1 MTHLA
6 LTYGSECD
14 RQNPPALQP
23 DVQVNPVSV
32 VSAGIA
38 YQDVHT
44 PADLVAAL
52 IAGRPMWNRQ
62 QHLLRFEQLRDAAAL
77 ETREARKLDRFSL
90 LALAAARGAVNAS
103 RIGQRSLSTCG
114 IYSGNMV
121 GGWTFTEPQVRNLHG
136 EGLGAVSPYLA
147 TAWFPG
153 ASQGQISIHLK
164 MTGFAKTVTT
174 DRCSGAQAVGLAYE
188 RIRVGLQ
195 PTLLLAGGAE
205 APVTPFVGA
214 SLTQIPAGRV
224 PAVEAAAYLMLSAGA
239 TGEVQIKAH
248 RTCAVDLRSADL
260 ADNICKWVADLMDQP
275 GVSAPGFVLCN
286 VPCLPRLEGPLS
298 AAIRTALGRQVDLW
312 FPTNVLGETLAASG
326 ALACVAAA
334 ELLTIHARPCSSLV
348 LSLGHHCCDLL
359 LLSGQG
365 GQIS

>member
-1 MTHLA
+1 MTPST
-6 LTYGSECD
+6 LTYDPGYDQYDS
-14 RQNPPALQP
+14 AILQP
-23 DVQVNPVSV
+23 DVRVKQVSV

-38 YQDVHT
+38 YQNIHT
-44 PADLVAAL
+44 PAELVGAL
-52 IAGRPMWNRQ
+52 LDGKPLWNRQ
-62 QHLLRFEQLRDAAAL
+62 RSLLSFEQLGNAAAL
-77 ETREARKLDRFSL
+77 DARKARKLDRFSL
-90 LALAAARGAVNAS
+90 LALAAAKRAVNAS
-103 RIGQRSLSTCG
+103 RIDQHIVSDCG

-121 GGWTFTEPQVRNLHG
+121 GGWTFTEPQVRILHR
-136 EGLGAVSPYLA
+136 EGPGAVSPYLA

-153 ASQGQISIHLK
+153 APQGQISIHLG

-195 PTLLLAGGAE
+195 PTFLLAGGAE

-214 SLTQIPAGRV
+214 SLTQIPGGYA
-224 PAVEAAAYLMLSAGA
+224 PAVEAAAFLLLSAGA
-239 TGEVQIKAH
+239 TGKVQIKAH

-260 ADNICKWVADLMDQP
+260 VVSICNWMADLLERLAVP
-275 GVSAPGFVLCN
+275 IPAVVLCN
-286 VPCLPRLEGPLS
+286 IPCLPGLEGRLS
-298 AAIRTALGRQVDLW
+298 AAIKTALGGQLDLC

-334 ELLTIHARPCSSLV
+334 ELLIKHARPCSSVV

-359 LLSGQG
+359 VLSAQG
-365 GQIS
+365 EMS